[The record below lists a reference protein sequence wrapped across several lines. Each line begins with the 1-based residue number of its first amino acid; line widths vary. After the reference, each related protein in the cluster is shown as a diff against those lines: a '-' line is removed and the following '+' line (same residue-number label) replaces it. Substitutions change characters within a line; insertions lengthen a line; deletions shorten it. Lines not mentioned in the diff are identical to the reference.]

1 MPAITVDDTLVLPRI
16 PRPDPAQSTPRPV
29 AEVVTAHRQV
39 EGGGFSV
46 RRPFPGGLS
55 LAGADPFLLLDH
67 VGPQVNGP
75 DEAKGAPWHPHRGF
89 ETVSYILDGEIAHH
103 DTNGGGGV
111 IAEGDTQWM
120 TAGGG
125 ILHDE
130 LPTEKMYR
138 GGGPSHAVQLWVNLP
153 PALKMTPP
161 RYQSI
166 TRDALRLLTSDDGGA
181 LIRLIAG
188 DIAGF
193 EGPGVTHTPIT
204 YAHATVAPGAE
215 ISVPWNP
222 AFSAMAYVLTG
233 RGTAGPE
240 GRPVEDGQLVVFGPG
255 DHLVIRA
262 ADGRD
267 EPLDVLLLG
276 GTADSCT
283 DRPLRPLRHE
293 HARGN
298 HSGQSRTTRPA
309 GWASFPP
316 TSSRPGTSPSAL
328 LTRRWSGVRPPMAV
342 WGLSAL

>member
-1 MPAITVDDTLVLPRI
+1 MPAITVEDTLVLPRV
-16 PRPDPAQSTPRPV
+16 PRPDPAASTPRPV
-29 AEVVTAHRQV
+29 ARVVTAPRQT
-39 EGGGFSV
+39 EGAGFTV

-55 LAGADPFLLLDH
+55 MAEADPFLLLDH
-67 VGPQVNGP
+67 LGPQVNGP

-111 IAEGDTQWM
+111 IREGDTQWM

-138 GGGPSHAVQLWVNLP
+138 GGGPAHAVQLWVNLP

-161 RYQSI
+161 SYQAI
-166 TRDALRLLTSDDGGA
+166 TKEALRLLTSDDGGA

-193 EGPGVTHTPIT
+193 DGPGVTHTPIT
-204 YAHATVAPGAE
+204 YAHVTLAPGAQL
-215 ISVPWNP
+215 SVPWDP
-222 AFSAMAYVLTG
+222 AFTAFAYALTG

-240 GRPVEDGQLVVFGPG
+240 HRPIESGQLVVFGAG
-255 DHLVIRA
+255 DHLIVAA
-262 ADGRD
+262 ADRQA

-276 GTADSCT
+276 GLPIGASIAHYGPFVMNTDEEIRQAIDDYQQGRLGTIPADQLA
-283 DRPLRPLRHE
+283 P
-293 HARGN
+293 
-298 HSGQSRTTRPA
+298 
-309 GWASFPP
+309 
-316 TSSRPGTSPSAL
+316 
-328 LTRRWSGVRPPMAV
+328 RRFA
-342 WGLSAL
+342 

>member
-16 PRPDPAQSTPRPV
+16 PRPDPATSRPRPV
-29 AEVVTAHRQV
+29 AEVITAHRQA
-39 EGGGFSV
+39 EGAGFVV
-46 RRPFPGGLS
+46 RRPFPGDLS
-55 LAGADPFLLLDH
+55 LVEADPFLLLDQ
-67 VGPQVNGP
+67 VGPMVNRP

-130 LPTEKMYR
+130 LPTERMYR
-138 GGGPSHAVQLWVNLP
+138 AGGPSHGVQLWVNLP

-193 EGPGVTHTPIT
+193 TGPGATHTPIT
-204 YAHATVAPGAE
+204 YAHATLAPGAQV
-215 ISVPWNP
+215 SVPWNP
-222 AFSAMAYVLTG
+222 AFNAFVYVLTG
-233 RGTAGPE
+233 RGTAGSE
-240 GRPVEDGQLVVFGPG
+240 SRPVEDGQLVVFGPG
-255 DHLVIRA
+255 DSIVVA
-262 ADGRD
+262 AAERQAD
-267 EPLDVLLLG
+267 PLDVLLLG
-276 GTADSCT
+276 GLPIRAPIAHYGPFVMNTREEILQAIDDYQAGRLGIVPADQLAP
-283 DRPLRPLRHE
+283 RNF
-293 HARGN
+293 A
-298 HSGQSRTTRPA
+298 
-309 GWASFPP
+309 
-316 TSSRPGTSPSAL
+316 
-328 LTRRWSGVRPPMAV
+328 
-342 WGLSAL
+342 